1 MKKFINYEMCKKCGG
16 VCCKENG
23 CIYLPQDF
31 NNLDFESLK
40 KVLDEGNVSIS
51 GQPIQFYGNA
61 WTFLLYLR
69 ARNQNADIVDLIT
82 SGGPCKLLT
91 STGCSLGEND
101 RPSLGLA
108 IKPVTVG
115 GPCSKTFSQDQVVD
129 AWMDHSEVLSNL
141 VQYYTKKDVI
151 SVIVEQMTNQIDR
164 INKLEELKN
173 MEKLIRYWYY
183 NIIVNNPYYTPE
195 EVKKMVLI

>member
-1 MKKFINYEMCKKCGG
+1 MEKFINYEMCKKCGG

-40 KVLDEGNVSIS
+40 RVLDEGNVSIS

-108 IKPVTVG
+108 IKPVAVG

-141 VQYYTKKDVI
+141 VQHYTDKDVI
-151 SVIVEQMTNQIDR
+151 SVIVEQMTNQMDR
-164 INKLEELKN
+164 IKKLEELKN
-173 MEKLIRYWYY
+173 MEKLIKYWYY
-183 NIIVNNPYYTPE
+183 NIIVNRPYYTPE
-195 EVKKMVLI
+195 EVKKMVLF

>member
-91 STGCSLGEND
+91 STGCLLDEND

-108 IKPVTVG
+108 IRPMIVG
-115 GPCSKTFSQDQVVD
+115 GPCSKMFSQEQVVD